1 MNLKHLC
8 LFSIFALL
16 SICVQ
21 AQSTTASPYSF
32 YGIGSLKFKG
42 TVENR
47 SMGRLSFLT
56 DSIHI
61 NLSNPATYAGHRFSA
76 LQDEGQIITYTVGGS
91 RSTADLNSSS
101 STEQAANTSFDYLA
115 VRFPTGKFGVGF
127 GLMPYTAV
135 GYNLESLN
143 ASNELTARYNGEGGL
158 NKVFLGLGYRFSD
171 ALRLGVEFQYNFGNL
186 INQGVVF
193 DYDNDGELLQYQS
206 QEYNRSDLSGT
217 SLTLGVHYEKI
228 LNEKLNLYAGATYS
242 KNSKLTSLNQRSY
255 STLRILQASGQGVVV
270 NTITANLS
278 DEGLDQTKLTL
289 PSRSTIGVGIGA
301 PQKWFVGTEIA
312 FSQTSK
318 FSNAFISIDNVSYE
332 DATSYSLGGYFI
344 PKFDSFRKY
353 YRKVTYRA
361 GIYKENTGMNI
372 NGSAIDEFGMSF
384 GLGLPVSQ
392 FFSNA
397 NIGVEFGKRG
407 TTDNNLIEEKFLNL
421 QIGLSLNDRWFVKR
435 RYN

>member
-1 MNLKHLC
+1 MNVKHIC
-8 LFSIFALL
+8 LVSIVALASFSA
-16 SICVQ
+16 Q

-47 SMGRLSFLT
+47 SMGRLTFLT
-56 DSIHI
+56 DSIHF
-61 NLSNPATYAGHRFSA
+61 NLSNPATYAGHRFTA

-101 STEQAANTSFDYLA
+101 STEQAKNTSFDYLA
-115 VRFPTGKFGVGF
+115 VRFPTGKLGFGF

-143 ASNELTARYNGEGGL
+143 TDQALSSRFNGEGGL
-158 NKVFLGLGYRFSD
+158 NKVFVGLGYRFSD
-171 ALRLGVEFQYNFGNL
+171 ALQAGIEFQYNFGNVV
-186 INQGVVF
+186 NQGIVY

-217 SLTLGVHYEKI
+217 SLTLGLHYDKK
-228 LNEKLNLYAGATYS
+228 LNEKLSLYAGATFS
-242 KNSKLTSLNQRSY
+242 KNSKLASQNQRSY
-255 STLRILQASGQGVVV
+255 STLRILQASGQSVVV
-270 NTITANLS
+270 NTITADL
-278 DEGLDQTKLTL
+278 EALGLAETKLTL
-289 PSRSTIGVGIGA
+289 PSRTTLGLGIGS
-301 PQKWFVGTEIA
+301 PLKWFVGTEVA
-312 FSQTSK
+312 FSQTSQ

-332 DATSYSLGGYFI
+332 DATSFSLGGYYI
-344 PKFDSFRKY
+344 PKYDSFRKY

-361 GIYKENTGMNI
+361 GVYKESTGMII
-372 NGSAIDEFGMSF
+372 NGSAIDEFGISF
-384 GLGLPVSQ
+384 GLGLPVGQ

-407 TTDNNLIEEKFLNL
+407 TTDNNLIEEKFVNL

>member
-1 MNLKHLC
+1 MILKHLC
-8 LFSIFALL
+8 FISILVL
-16 SICVQ
+16 STVCVQ

-42 TVENR
+42 TVETR

-91 RSTADLNSSS
+91 RSTADLNSVN
-101 STEQAANTSFDYLA
+101 STEKTANTSFDYLA
-115 VRFPTGKFGVGF
+115 VRFPTGKFGLGF

-143 ASNELTARYNGEGGL
+143 ENDELSSRFNGEGGL
-158 NKVFLGLGYRFSD
+158 NKVFLGLGYRFSE
-171 ALRLGVEFQYNFGNL
+171 ALRLGLEFQYNFGNV
-186 INQGVVF
+186 INQGVVY

-206 QEYNRSDLSGT
+206 QEYNRSDLSGV
-217 SLTLGVHYEKI
+217 SLTLGIHYDKKLSE
-228 LNEKLNLYAGATYS
+228 NLNLYAGATYS

-255 STLRILQASGQGVVV
+255 STLRIIQASGQGVVV
-270 NTITANLS
+270 KTITANLS
-278 DEGLDQTKLTL
+278 DEGLNQTKLTL
-289 PSRSTIGVGIGA
+289 PSRSTVGVGIGA
-301 PQKWFVGTEIA
+301 PQKWFIGTEVA
-312 FSQTSK
+312 FSKTSQ

-332 DATSYSLGGYFI
+332 DAISYSLGGYFI

-361 GIYKENTGMNI
+361 GLYKENTGMNI
-372 NGSAIDEFGMSF
+372 NGKAIDEFGMSF

-407 TTDNNLIEEKFLNL
+407 TTDGNLIEEQFVNL

-435 RYN
+435 KYN